1 MSYLALYRKY
11 RPKNL
16 NEMVGQKN
24 VIEVISN
31 AIKNNKISHAY
42 LFTGPRGTGKTSLA
56 KIIAKMVNCTDLKDG
71 VPCGKCYNCRNFD
84 NNSDIIEI
92 DAASNNGIEEI
103 REIRE
108 KVALV
113 PAFSKYKVYIIDEV
127 HMLTTQAFNALLK
140 TLEEPPEHIIFI
152 FATTEFY
159 KIPATILSRCQKF
172 QFNKIDDELIVERL
186 KLISKEENINVDESA
201 LYEIA
206 RLSDGGMRDSINY
219 LDQLASLNKDLITIE
234 DVFDINCSVSYE
246 MINELLEY
254 ILNKDRLKIIN
265 VLEFIDKNGKNI
277 NKFIEELL
285 IFVKDILIY
294 KNTNKLTKIK
304 SKNEKIIALSLD
316 FTSDFIYKFIGEM
329 NDLLGKIKV
338 SEYPTILL
346 MVSLLKKFDENT
358 KRTVKKLDA
367 NETLEMKET
376 LEKVNISA
384 ETEYDKNK
392 IEGLKKIRINNTFS
406 LASKEMLIK
415 FKDLWKN
422 LSLVSDDDLIK
433 YVGLVADCLPVAVGD
448 SYVML
453 VSKYESTAT
462 RINADLSGVETLIKK
477 VYSKSYKIIA
487 LSENEWNSAKIE
499 YINNRKKG
507 IVYSYIEENTTEH
520 NQDKNKKIDSPV
532 DKLIEIVGEDIIEYK

>member
-1 MSYLALYRKY
+1 M
-11 RPKNL
+11 
-16 NEMVGQKN
+16 
-24 VIEVISN
+24 
-31 AIKNNKISHAY
+31 
-42 LFTGPRGTGKTSLA
+42 
-56 KIIAKMVNCTDLKDG
+56 
-71 VPCGKCYNCRNFD
+71 
-84 NNSDIIEI
+84 
-92 DAASNNGIEEI
+92 
-103 REIRE
+103 
-108 KVALV
+108 
-113 PAFSKYKVYIIDEV
+113 
-127 HMLTTQAFNALLK
+127 
-140 TLEEPPEHIIFI
+140 
-152 FATTEFY
+152 
-159 KIPATILSRCQKF
+159 
-172 QFNKIDDELIVERL
+172 ERL

-265 VLEFIDKNGKNI
+265 FLEFIDKNGKNI

-346 MVSLLKKFDENT
+346 MVSLLKIVDENT

-367 NETLEMKET
+367 NETLEMKEK

-422 LSLVSDDDLIK
+422 LSLVSDDELIK

>member
-140 TLEEPPEHIIFI
+140 TLEETPEHIIFI

-265 VLEFIDKNGKNI
+265 FLEFIDKNGKNI

-285 IFVKDILIY
+285 IFVKDIL
-294 KNTNKLTKIK
+294 NIK
-304 SKNEKIIALSLD
+304 
-316 FTSDFIYKFIGEM
+316 
-329 NDLLGKIKV
+329 
-338 SEYPTILL
+338 
-346 MVSLLKKFDENT
+346 
-358 KRTVKKLDA
+358 
-367 NETLEMKET
+367 
-376 LEKVNISA
+376 
-384 ETEYDKNK
+384 
-392 IEGLKKIRINNTFS
+392 
-406 LASKEMLIK
+406 
-415 FKDLWKN
+415 
-422 LSLVSDDDLIK
+422 
-433 YVGLVADCLPVAVGD
+433 
-448 SYVML
+448 
-453 VSKYESTAT
+453 
-462 RINADLSGVETLIKK
+462 
-477 VYSKSYKIIA
+477 
-487 LSENEWNSAKIE
+487 
-499 YINNRKKG
+499 
-507 IVYSYIEENTTEH
+507 
-520 NQDKNKKIDSPV
+520 
-532 DKLIEIVGEDIIEYK
+532 